1 MCTLECVFRKESRG
15 FKRKVV
21 GGKKSKIDRINSKI
35 EIALSKTQ
43 QVTPSFINQLIGL
56 YERKNTTQKDKV
68 YILLELKN
76 ITAKNNT
83 IFLQAQ

>member
-1 MCTLECVFRKESRG
+1 MDSSVKLWEAR
-15 FKRKVV
+15 
-21 GGKKSKIDRINSKI
+21 KSKIDRINSKI

-68 YILLELKN
+68 YILLELK
-76 ITAKNNT
+76 ILLRKNNT

>member
-1 MCTLECVFRKESRG
+1 MDSSVKLWEAR
-15 FKRKVV
+15 
-21 GGKKSKIDRINSKI
+21 KSKIDRINSKI

>member
-1 MCTLECVFRKESRG
+1 MDSSVKLWEARKY
-15 FKRKVV
+15 
-21 GGKKSKIDRINSKI
+21 KIDRINSKI

-68 YILLELKN
+68 YILLELKK
-76 ITAKNNT
+76 ILLRKNNT